1 MDEVRWQERMERTE
15 RAIGA
20 YVLAGSLA
28 LGAALPG
35 HQELYDPTETASTTV
50 VLPAD
55 DRVYDRSKASS
66 IMAVLPR
73 AHDGLHDHPEPRS
86 IMVSLTSPVIV
97 TGAGLPSLTQP
108 PDLQLPGQQA
118 VPPR

>member
-1 MDEVRWQERMERTE
+1 MDEVRWRERMERTE

-20 YVLAGSLA
+20 YVLVGSLV

-35 HQELYDPTETASTTV
+35 HQEFHDSTEAASATAV

-55 DRVYDRSKASS
+55 DRLYDGSKASS

-73 AHDGLHDHPEPRS
+73 ARRAP
-86 IMVSLTSPVIV
+86 
-97 TGAGLPSLTQP
+97 
-108 PDLQLPGQQA
+108 
-118 VPPR
+118 